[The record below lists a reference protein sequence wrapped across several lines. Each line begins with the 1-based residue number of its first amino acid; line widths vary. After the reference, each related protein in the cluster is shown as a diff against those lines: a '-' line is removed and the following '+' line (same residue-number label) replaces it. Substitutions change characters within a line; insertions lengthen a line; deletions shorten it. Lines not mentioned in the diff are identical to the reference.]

1 MFTSPKPEGRA
12 KGALLHVVTQG
23 ANSSH
28 FHSFPVPWFIKIVM
42 GKGVIDQGPEL
53 AKSFLSLF
61 HWPELS
67 DVVSLI
73 AR

>member
-28 FHSFPVPWFIKIVM
+28 FHSFPVPWVIQIVM
-42 GKGVIDQGPEL
+42 GKGMIDQGPEV

-61 HWPELS
+61 HWPEFS

>member
-28 FHSFPVPWFIKIVM
+28 FHNFPVPWFIQIVM